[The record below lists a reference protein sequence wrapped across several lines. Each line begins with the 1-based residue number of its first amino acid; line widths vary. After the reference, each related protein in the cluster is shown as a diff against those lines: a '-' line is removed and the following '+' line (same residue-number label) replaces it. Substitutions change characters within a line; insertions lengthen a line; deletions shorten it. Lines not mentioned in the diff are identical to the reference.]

1 MDDEWTRSAKL
12 AQVDLRILVQLYEV
26 EPNFIQL
33 SAAEIIEA
41 PIEGVTVDDVKA
53 RLKHLGELDEVHGL
67 ATDYGLAMARL
78 SPLMRQRL
86 EDPASPAKGHEGET
100 WLKRIRWIFE
110 RGSDLREVLVT
121 RNQVLDRP
129 FGIRRAVGPA

>member
-1 MDDEWTRSAKL
+1 MDDEWARSAKL
-12 AQVDLRILVQLYEV
+12 AQVDLRILVRLYEV

-33 SAAEIIEA
+33 AAAEIIESA
-41 PIEGVTVDDVKA
+41 IEDITVDDVKA
-53 RLKHLGELDEVHGL
+53 RLKYLAELDEVHGL
-67 ATDYGLAMARL
+67 TTDYGLAMARL

-86 EDPASPAKGHEGET
+86 EDPASPVKGRDGET
-100 WLKRIRWIFE
+100 WLERIGWIFE

-129 FGIRRAVGPA
+129 LGIRRAFGPP